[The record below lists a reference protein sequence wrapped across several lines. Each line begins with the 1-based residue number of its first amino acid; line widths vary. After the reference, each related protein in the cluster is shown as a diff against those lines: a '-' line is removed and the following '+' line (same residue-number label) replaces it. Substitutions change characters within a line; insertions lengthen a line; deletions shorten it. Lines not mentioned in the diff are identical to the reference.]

1 MSISTR
7 VGLLAATAAGSIAV
21 VALAIPVVS
30 SSAVGSVDA
39 PKPTVVLVHGAWAD
53 SSSWSSVA
61 RRLQSDG
68 YTVDVSAN
76 PLRGLTSDSAYLADY
91 LSTISGP
98 IVLVGHS
105 YGGAVITNAARGNAN
120 VKALVYVDAFIPD
133 SDQTVLGLV
142 GAHPGSHLAD
152 VAAVFNLVPYP
163 GAPAGD
169 SDLYVKPSV
178 FRDALAGDTSRN
190 AAAVLAATQRPIT
203 FSALTDKSGPPAW
216 KTIPSWAVVGTAD
229 NAIPLAGQLDMA
241 KHAGAHITEID
252 APHLSMI
259 AHPEA
264 IEKVIQHA
272 ARAAS
277 SR

>member
-1 MSISTR
+1 MINSTR
-7 VGLLAATAAGSIAV
+7 VGSLAATAAGSIAV
-21 VALAIPVVS
+21 LALAIPVVS
-30 SSAVGSVDA
+30 SSAVGSADA

-68 YTVDVSAN
+68 YTVDVSPN

-152 VAAVFNLVPYP
+152 VDAVFNLVPYP
-163 GAPAGD
+163 AHRPAM
-169 SDLYVKPSV
+169 P
-178 FRDALAGDTSRN
+178 TC
-190 AAAVLAATQRPIT
+190 T
-203 FSALTDKSGPPAW
+203 
-216 KTIPSWAVVGTAD
+216 
-229 NAIPLAGQLDMA
+229 
-241 KHAGAHITEID
+241 
-252 APHLSMI
+252 
-259 AHPEA
+259 
-264 IEKVIQHA
+264 
-272 ARAAS
+272 S
-277 SR
+277 SRACSETRSRATRLGMPPRSWPPPRGRSHSAH